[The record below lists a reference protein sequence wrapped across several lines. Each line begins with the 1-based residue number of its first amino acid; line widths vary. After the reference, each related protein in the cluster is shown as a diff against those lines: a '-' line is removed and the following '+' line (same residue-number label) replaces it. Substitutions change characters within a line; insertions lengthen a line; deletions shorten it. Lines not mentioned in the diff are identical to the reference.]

1 MILKTCL
8 IVGAL
13 LLADVPWWDDS
24 SPKDAT
30 KVPDTVRM
38 LLGGGVSADGKL
50 QMFQV
55 DLNGGFCVLKG
66 ASEIDRALWNDD
78 DSLVAIADH
87 DTRHSMALHL
97 VSIENG
103 KGQKITIP
111 PFGKAIAEKMANI
124 HGGAANACGC
134 RPLKWDGRELTFQFY
149 AGDYS
154 SIVKMKVPT
163 SHPQKAILV
172 SESAPEEIGGPE

>member
-1 MILKTCL
+1 
-8 IVGAL
+8 
-13 LLADVPWWDDS
+13 
-24 SPKDAT
+24 
-30 KVPDTVRM
+30 
-38 LLGGGVSADGKL
+38 
-50 QMFQV
+50 
-55 DLNGGFCVLKG
+55 
-66 ASEIDRALWNDD
+66 
-78 DSLVAIADH
+78 
-87 DTRHSMALHL
+87 MALHL

-111 PFGKAIAEKMANI
+111 PFGKAIKEKMANI

-154 SIVKMKVPT
+154 SIVKMKVPA